1 MIGSTPM
8 AIDEAL
14 VASVR
19 RNDEAA
25 FTALYQR
32 HSPYIA
38 GVVYR
43 LLGDDAELDD
53 IVQET
58 FVAAARHLD
67 SLVNASA
74 LRAWLVSIAVRRVHK
89 QLSARR
95 RRRFVLSNLFDLV
108 ARSSDPEDR
117 RQVDE
122 LYDALD
128 RLPVDLRVPWS
139 LHRIEELS
147 LPEVALAC
155 GVSLSTVKRRIADA
169 EQRLDRRL
177 QR

>member
-1 MIGSTPM
+1 MIGPLP
-8 AIDEAL
+8 IPLDEAL
-14 VASVR
+14 VGRAR
-19 RNDEAA
+19 QNDEAA

-32 HSPYIA
+32 HSRYVA

-53 IVQET
+53 IVQDT

-67 SLVNASA
+67 SLTNASA
-74 LRAWLVSIAVRRVHK
+74 IRAWLVAIAVRRVHK
-89 QLSARR
+89 QLSARK

-108 ARSSDPEDR
+108 AHRSDPEDR

-122 LYDALD
+122 LYDALE

-139 LHRIEELS
+139 LARIEELS
-147 LPEVALAC
+147 LPEVAAAC
-155 GVSLSTVKRRIADA
+155 EVSLSTVKRRIADA
-169 EQRLDRRL
+169 EQRLNRRL
-177 QR
+177 ER